1 MVLYVGGQR
10 LLPMPTVDTKGTGYK
25 LEATEVK
32 TFKVRMV
39 CKRCDSEMRAG
50 NWSLGTL
57 PEQHVHVCTNKECGA
72 TSAAVTRYPALM
84 FRAAGDESLLENP
97 LCR

>member
-1 MVLYVGGQR
+1 MSEI
-10 LLPMPTVDTKGTGYK
+10 DTTGAGYK

-32 TFKVRMV
+32 TYKVRMV
-39 CKRCDSEMRAG
+39 CKKCGSEMRAG

-57 PEQHVHVCTNKECGA
+57 PEQHVHVCTNKDCRA
-72 TSAAVTRYPALM
+72 TSSSVTRYPALM
-84 FRAAGDESLLENP
+84 YRAAGDESLLENP